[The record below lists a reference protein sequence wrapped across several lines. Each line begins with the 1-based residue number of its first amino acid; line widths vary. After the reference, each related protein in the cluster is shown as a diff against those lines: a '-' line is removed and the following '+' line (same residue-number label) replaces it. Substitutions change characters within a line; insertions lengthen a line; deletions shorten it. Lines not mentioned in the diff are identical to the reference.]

1 MFVIKFI
8 HLFAVSTT
16 IILFILR
23 YVWMMVD
30 SPLLQ
35 KKWVKVLPHIVD
47 SVLLVS
53 AIVLAIQISQYP
65 LVHAWLSAKV
75 FALLIYIVLGSIA
88 LKRGKTKGIRVAAG
102 ILAITTFTY
111 MLSVATTKSALGFLL
126 YL

>member
-1 MFVIKFI
+1 MIKFI

-16 IILFILR
+16 VILFILR
-23 YVWMMVD
+23 YVWMMVE

-35 KKWVKVLPHIVD
+35 KKWVKILPHIVD
-47 SVLLVS
+47 SVLLAS

-65 LVHAWLSAKV
+65 LVHAWLSVKV

-102 ILAITTFTY
+102 IFAITTFTY

-126 YL
+126 YI

>member
-1 MFVIKFI
+1 VIKFI

-16 IILFILR
+16 VILFILR
-23 YVWMMVD
+23 YVWMMVE

-35 KKWVKVLPHIVD
+35 KKWVKILPHIVD
-47 SVLLVS
+47 SVLLAS

-65 LVHAWLSAKV
+65 LVHAWLSVKV

-102 ILAITTFTY
+102 IFAITTFTY

-126 YL
+126 YI